1 MNAERREWVRVTR
14 HKDGTAAV
22 TVTVAEGSAVV
33 KWTEKGYS
41 SGLMK
46 STQTAREHAHR
57 GLNAV
62 LNALQEPVSL

>member
-14 HKDGTAAV
+14 HKDGTAA
-22 TVTVAEGSAVV
+22 VTVAEGSAVV

-46 STQTAREHAHR
+46 STLTAREHAHR
-57 GLNAV
+57 GLDAV
-62 LNALQEPVSL
+62 LNALQEPVR

>member
-14 HKDGTAAV
+14 HKDGAAA
-22 TVTVAEGSAVV
+22 VTVAEGSAVV

-46 STQTAREHAHR
+46 STLTAREHAHR
-57 GLNAV
+57 GLDAV
-62 LNALQEPVSL
+62 LNALQEPVR